1 MDIDDVQSRETNPAG
16 ESRAS
21 ADVQTDRVD
30 ALRNRI
36 RAGDLVPDL
45 DRIAKALLG
54 QGVVE
59 LSRLELLK

>member
-1 MDIDDVQSRETNPAG
+1 MDIDDVQSRGTNPAG

-30 ALRNRI
+30 ALRSRI
-36 RAGDLVPDL
+36 RTGDLVPDP

-54 QGVVE
+54 QGVVDV
-59 LSRLELLK
+59 